1 VGIVGIAYPDSVTT
15 LRRSY
20 FATPGRLYA
29 AGALRIAMGL
39 VLILAAPVARW
50 PLMLRVFG
58 AMMCLQG
65 LSAALMG
72 AEHARVVLEWES
84 ARTALLRVGAI
95 VALVTGSLIAF
106 AVTKRSSDAQR
117 RVAP

>member
-1 VGIVGIAYPDSVTT
+1 M

-20 FATPGRLYA
+20 FATSGRIYA

-50 PLMLRVFG
+50 PMMLCVFG

-72 AEHARVVLEWES
+72 AEHARVILEWE
-84 ARTALLRVGAI
+84 AVHTTLLRLGAI
-95 VALVTGSLIAF
+95 VALVTGVLMAL
-106 AVTKRSSDAQR
+106 AATTRSTDAPR
-117 RVAP
+117 NVAP

>member
-1 VGIVGIAYPDSVTT
+1 M

-20 FATPGRLYA
+20 FATPGRIYA

-50 PLMLRVFG
+50 PMMLRVFG

-72 AEHARVVLEWES
+72 AEHARVILEWE
-84 ARTALLRVGAI
+84 AVHTTLLRLGAI
-95 VALVTGSLIAF
+95 VALVTGVLMAL
-106 AVTKRSSDAQR
+106 AVTTRSTDAPR
-117 RVAP
+117 NVAS